1 MVRLT
6 AKKQITIEHISAILT
21 IKLKESRPDLIFLMK
36 NFGQLDVS
44 GGELANLQYHL
55 EYLNL
60 FKDGIITTSG
70 DNAIETGMV
79 YIPES
84 GFYDIYYISQ
94 PELGLD
100 AEIIHFE
107 RKSPNMDNMDGDT
120 KPFSEYE
127 QFDGKK
133 WISWKD
139 KEVEFVVYFE
149 RSGDNPPMIILKK
162 EIDCI
167 VKLDSKDYPSM
178 QNTMRMNGN
187 EFKYEDKSY
196 TNFDLNENLPNLI
209 SDWDSQM
216 NAKRVSFKN
225 IKDNSD
231 LLRQFKT
238 RGHGLEKK
246 LIFSDGKDD
255 DIWSID
261 IDHIDIVPKTN
272 RDAEKWVGALLRLH
286 LQEEK
291 CHATLEYCEDV
302 VSNLIDDSPLNR
314 SYPNLSLKGNQI
326 FETMKGFDDNDI
338 IQDIQT
344 AEDLSPDNSFLMN
357 NSKTGGFA

>member
-6 AKKQITIEHISAILT
+6 AKKQITIKHISAILT

-36 NFGQLDVS
+36 NFEQLDVS
-44 GGELANLQYHL
+44 AGELLNLQLHL

-60 FKDGIITTSG
+60 IKDGVITTSG
-70 DNAIETGMV
+70 DDAVETGMV

-84 GFYDIYYISQ
+84 GFYDLYYIVQ

-100 AEIIHFE
+100 AKIINFE
-107 RKSPNMDNMDGDT
+107 RKSPNMDNMVGDT

-127 QFDGKK
+127 QFDRQK

-139 KEVEFVVYFE
+139 KELEFVVYFE
-149 RSGDNPPMIILKK
+149 RSGDNPPMIIFKK
-162 EIDCI
+162 EIDC
-167 VKLDSKDYPSM
+167 VVTLDSKDYPFM

-187 EFKYEDKSY
+187 EFKYEDISY
-196 TNFDLNENLPNLI
+196 INFDLNENLPNLI
-209 SDWDSQM
+209 SNWDSQM
-216 NAKRVSFKN
+216 NAKRVSFKD
-225 IKDNSD
+225 IKDNFD
-231 LLRQFKT
+231 LLRKFKK

-246 LIFSDGKDD
+246 LIFADGKDD
-255 DIWSID
+255 DTWSID

-286 LQEEK
+286 LQEDK

-302 VSNLIDDSPLNR
+302 VSDLINDSPLNR
-314 SYPNLSLKGNQI
+314 SHPNLLLKGNQI
-326 FETMKGFDDNDI
+326 FEIMKGFDANDI

-344 AEDLSPDNSFLMN
+344 AEDLSPDNSFLID

>member
-6 AKKQITIEHISAILT
+6 AKKQITIKHISAILT
-21 IKLKESRPDLIFLMK
+21 IKLKESRPDLVFLMK
-36 NFGQLDVS
+36 NFEQLDVS
-44 GGELANLQYHL
+44 AGELLNLQLHL

-60 FKDGIITTSG
+60 IKDGVITTFG
-70 DNAIETGMV
+70 DNAVETEMV

-84 GFYDIYYISQ
+84 GFYDLYYIAQ

-139 KEVEFVVYFE
+139 KELEFGVYFE
-149 RSGDNPPMIILKK
+149 RSGDNLPMIILKK
-162 EIDCI
+162 EIDC
-167 VKLDSKDYPSM
+167 VVTLDSKDYPSM

-196 TNFDLNENLPNLI
+196 TNFDLNENLPNLV

-231 LLRQFKT
+231 LLRKFKT
-238 RGHGLEKK
+238 REHGLAKQ
-246 LIFSDGKDD
+246 LIFADGKDD
-255 DIWSID
+255 DTWFID

-272 RDAEKWVGALLRLH
+272 RDAEIWIGALLRLY

-291 CHATLEYCEDV
+291 CHATLEYCEDIV
-302 VSNLIDDSPLNR
+302 RNLIDDSPLNR
-314 SYPNLSLKGNQI
+314 SHPTLSLKGNQI
-326 FETMKGFDDNDI
+326 FKTMKGFDDNDI

-344 AEDLSPDNSFLMN
+344 AEDLSPDNSFLID